1 MQQIEYWDS
10 GPDYVKM
17 ANGSTYLMILYKDI
31 FCHCMWIHHKK
42 VPTYIQELEMETQK
56 IRQ

>member
-31 FCHCMWIHHKK
+31 FFGLKDRTSLI
-42 VPTYIQELEMETQK
+42 INQF
-56 IRQ
+56 